1 MFGNRC
7 WVMST
12 QISDARRN
20 DVESLIE
27 VYSSPELYHNR
38 EEASWFVKSY
48 FDYHHVKVVKHD
60 GKVVGALFWNV
71 VEEKHH
77 GLTNVQDLWVDEGF
91 RRRGLGEKLLRSSI
105 EDMKRLYADH
115 RYALRKVFVTTGEDN
130 RPARN
135 LYEKVGF
142 QKVAALPDLFAH
154 GESELVY
161 ILTLN
166 P

>member
-1 MFGNRC
+1 
-7 WVMST
+7 MST
-12 QISDARRN
+12 QISDASKI

-27 VYSSPELYHNR
+27 IYSSPDLYHNR

-48 FDYHHVKVVKHD
+48 LDYHHVKVVKLNS
-60 GKVVGALFWNV
+60 KIVGAIFWNS

-77 GLTNVQDLWVDEGF
+77 GLTNVQDFWIDKSF

-105 EDMKRLYADH
+105 EDMKKLYANH
-115 RYALRKVFVTTGEDN
+115 RHVLRKVFVTTGENN

-142 QKVAALPDLFAH
+142 RTVAVLPDMFAQ
-154 GESELVY
+154 GENELVY
-161 ILTLN
+161 ILTIN